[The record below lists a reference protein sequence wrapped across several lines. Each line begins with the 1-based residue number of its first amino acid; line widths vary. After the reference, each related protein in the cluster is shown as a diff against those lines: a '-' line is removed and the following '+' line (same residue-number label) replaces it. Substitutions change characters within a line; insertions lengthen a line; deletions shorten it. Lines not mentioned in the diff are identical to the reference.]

1 MLIQVLFDSIIAFI
15 ISVEW
20 EVRYLVES
28 EKGEGFD
35 GVWGDVLARNIECD
49 YLAVENPTS

>member
-35 GVWGDVLARNIECD
+35 GVWGDRCTGKEH
-49 YLAVENPTS
+49 